1 MSNYMT
7 STANNTSVLRN
18 TGKALIIT
26 LVMLAVVSIQFRV
39 QILNNFSVLY
49 GDSYDATIAAVIME
63 HWFSVFQ
70 GNSSWSQ
77 LYYFY
82 PYTNTLAQTDGYF
95 LIGVIY
101 SAIRMFG
108 FDPYLSSE
116 WSNMV
121 VRVIGFFA
129 FYLMCRKMFSFNFWW
144 SVLAAALFILS
155 NNLTLH
161 GHRVQLATVGFAPIM
176 ALLMFYAY
184 QAFAAGDRN
193 RTLKYGVSA
202 GIFLGAWSITCF
214 YITWFFIFFTLFFI
228 ATAFLFTP
236 RDFKRNLWQKCKE
249 SYLTLTSI
257 LVVAIIAQL
266 PLLSV
271 YLPKAKETGMRSY
284 ETAFAYTV
292 PLQGI
297 VQTGHENILFGELYN
312 KFVKILSPTYA
323 PSGEYYNTG
332 IAPILFLFFLAG
344 AWVAIRRRK
353 EANSTFLWPAVSIA
367 SLITWLFVLNI
378 GGHSAW
384 FFVYSLVP
392 GAKALN
398 VVGAYQIF
406 LSIPVILLAVW
417 YLSKNSSRIP
427 AAVLIVIVGLLGLE
441 ELNRGYIVL
450 NRADELAK
458 SEVHATPPSTCTSFY
473 VGGWP
478 NQDPNAPANEATSN
492 IYAHNVS
499 AMLIAEKIRLP
510 TINGMASFNPKDW
523 NFSYPNRPDYEQRIK
538 QYSDAHKLTNVCKLD
553 LKSKTWSLAW

>member
-1 MSNYMT
+1 MSSHMTRT
-7 STANNTSVLRN
+7 STNLSILRA
-18 TGKALIIT
+18 TAKVLIIA
-26 LVMLAVVSIQFRV
+26 LVMVVVVGIQFRV
-39 QILNNFSVLY
+39 QLLNDFTVLY

-108 FDPYLSSE
+108 FDPYLASE
-116 WSNMV
+116 WTNMA
-121 VRVIGFFA
+121 VRAIGFFA
-129 FYLMCRKMFSFNFWW
+129 FFLMCRKMFSFSFWW
-144 SVLAAALFILS
+144 AILAAALFILS

-176 ALLMFYAY
+176 ALLMFNAY
-184 QAFAAGDRN
+184 KAFAAEEQKK
-193 RTLKYGVSA
+193 TLSYGAGA

-214 YITWFFIFFTLFFI
+214 YITWFFIFFTIAFI
-228 ATAFLFTP
+228 AVAFILTSSP
-236 RDFKRNLWQKCKE
+236 FKRELLKKCKQ
-249 SYLTLTSI
+249 SYLTLLSI
-257 LVVAIIAQL
+257 LTVAIIAQL

-297 VQTGHENILFGELYN
+297 LQVGKDNILFGDLYN
-312 KFVKILSPTYA
+312 KFLTIFSPTYA

-332 IAPILFLFFLAG
+332 IAPIIFLFFLAG
-344 AWVAIRRRK
+344 AFVAIRRRK
-353 EANSTFLWPAVSIA
+353 EVTCEFMWPAMAIA
-367 SLITWLFVLNI
+367 SVMTWLLILNV

-384 FFVYSLVP
+384 FFVYSLIP

-398 VVGAYQIF
+398 VVAAYQIF

-417 YLSKNSSRIP
+417 YLSKNSARIP

-441 ELNRGYIVL
+441 ELNRGYIAL

-458 SEVHATPPSTCTSFY
+458 SEIHSAPPSACTSFY
-473 VGGWP
+473 VSGWP
-478 NQDPNAPANEATSN
+478 NQDPNAPASEATSN

-523 NFSYPNRPDYEQRIK
+523 NFSYPNRPDYDQRIR
-538 QYSDAHKLTNVCKLD
+538 QYSESHKLSNVCKLD